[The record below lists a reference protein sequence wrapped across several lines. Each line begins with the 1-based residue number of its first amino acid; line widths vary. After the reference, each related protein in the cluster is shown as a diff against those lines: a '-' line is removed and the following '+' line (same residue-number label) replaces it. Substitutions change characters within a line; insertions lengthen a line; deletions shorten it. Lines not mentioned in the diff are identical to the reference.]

1 MKIMSIVD
9 DLIFCPGNK
18 LNIYIYIY
26 IYIMIW
32 VNNMKLCHDEHGW
45 KKVL

>member
-26 IYIMIW
+26 IMIW
-32 VNNMKLCHDEHGW
+32 ENNMKLCHAEHGW

>member
-26 IYIMIW
+26 IY
-32 VNNMKLCHDEHGW
+32 NDLSK
-45 KKVL
+45 